1 MNTFKKLMHRRK
13 KMAATYLE
21 VGKVGDIVGRAH
33 GVELEEGAA
42 LARHGGHLHRP
53 LYVQLSLRVSLR
65 TVPHIYGPVRSMRVA
80 DPDPYVFGSPGSG
93 SVSTRRYGFRI
104 LISSRFT

>member
-1 MNTFKKLMHRRK
+1 
-13 KMAATYLE
+13 MATCGYLE

-42 LARHGGHLHRP
+42 LAGHGRHLHCP

-65 TVPHIYGPVRSMRVA
+65 TSRTHTVL
-80 DPDPYVFGSPGSG
+80 FGA
-93 SVSTRRYGFRI
+93 VLWIRI
-104 LISSRFT
+104 R

>member
-1 MNTFKKLMHRRK
+1 MRRLESK
-13 KMAATYLE
+13 CVYLE

-42 LARHGGHLHRP
+42 LAGHGRHLHRP

-65 TVPHIYGPVRSMRVA
+65 TQSHTYMVL
-80 DPDPYVFGSPGSG
+80 FGAVTG
-93 SVSTRRYGFRI
+93 
-104 LISSRFT
+104 